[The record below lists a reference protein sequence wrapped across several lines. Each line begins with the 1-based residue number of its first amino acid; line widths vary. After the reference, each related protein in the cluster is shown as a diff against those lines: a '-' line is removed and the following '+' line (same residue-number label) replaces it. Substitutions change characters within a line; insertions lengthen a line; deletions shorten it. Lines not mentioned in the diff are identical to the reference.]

1 MDGPAGN
8 APPNAPP
15 TLPRFPVPPFL
26 LLTLAGSLL
35 FFARLGCPLQEPE
48 EPRYAEIPRQM
59 LEAGRFLVPVL
70 HGQPYLDK
78 PPLLYWLVMGCYRLF
93 GVGEAVARLVPA
105 FASLFTILV
114 TYWWGKHTAG
124 VRAGFVGAAVLCL
137 SPRFV
142 YLSRLLTMNSLLAL
156 WVVAA
161 LAAAH
166 VALHGAGLRWRAWLL
181 SAAACGLGLLTKGPV
196 ALALVA
202 GPVFLLPW
210 VDRRLVRPGPVAWA
224 AYLLVV
230 VGMAGPW
237 YAAVAWSEPEF
248 AGYFLWKHN
257 VERFLTPF
265 DHQEP
270 VWFYLPELALAMLP
284 GAIACGFAGRPRTTS
299 PAVGYLVAFLWCLAF
314 FSVAGCKRPGYLL
327 PALPPL
333 ALLIGR
339 WLDGALRSPT
349 AIADRQRLARRLA
362 VCGATAFVLFL
373 AAIHVTLPGFARR
386 FSLRGYL
393 RPHEALVVER
403 GMPVVCYPRRWDSVS
418 FYLRRSDVQMC
429 EPAQR
434 PELIQRLR
442 AQPETLLV
450 VKSAHS
456 LPELLRDFPASLAF
470 EPIGRRGH
478 VTVGLVR
485 SRAEALPYKLAHR

>member
-1 MDGPAGN
+1 
-8 APPNAPP
+8 
-15 TLPRFPVPPFL
+15 
-26 LLTLAGSLL
+26 L

-93 GVGEAVARLVPA
+93 GLGDAVARLVPA
-105 FASLFTILV
+105 FASLFTVLV

-124 VRAGFVGAAVLCL
+124 ARAGFVGAAVLCL

-166 VALHGAGLRWRAWLL
+166 VALHGAGLRWRWWLL

-210 VDRRLVRPGPVAWA
+210 VDRRLVRPGPMAGAVYVLVAMG
-224 AYLLVV
+224 V
-230 VGMAGPW
+230 AGPW
-237 YAAVAWSEPEF
+237 YAAVAWTEPEF

-284 GAIACGFAGRPRTTS
+284 GMLLVLAACGFAGQPRAAS
-299 PAVGYLVAFLWCLAF
+299 PATGYLVAFLWCLAF
-314 FSVAGCKRPGYLL
+314 FSAAGCKRPGYLL

-333 ALLIGR
+333 ALLISR
-339 WLDGALRSPT
+339 WLDGALRSPS
-349 AIADRQRLARRLA
+349 AAADRQRLARRLA
-362 VCGATAFVLFL
+362 VGGGTMFLLLL
-373 AAIHVTLPGFARR
+373 AAIHLALPGFARR

-393 RPHEALVVER
+393 RPWEGLVAER
-403 GMPVVCYPRRWDSVS
+403 RLPVVCYPRRWDSVS
-418 FYLRRSDVQMC
+418 FYLRRSDVQVC

-442 AQPETLLV
+442 ARPETLLV
-450 VKSAHS
+450 VKSDHS
-456 LPELLRDFPASLAF
+456 LPDLLRDFPPSLAF
-470 EPIGRRGH
+470 EPIGRRGR

-485 SRAEALPYKLAHR
+485 PRAEAPSHELAHR